1 MVTSATN
8 KKHYKELFQT
18 FLIICGMFECINVYP
33 STTCL
38 KMVSKYIESYRKLA
52 LAVNQRHPTE
62 AICLLTFLSS
72 SIQITE
78 YTILHILM
86 FTV

>member
-1 MVTSATN
+1 
-8 KKHYKELFQT
+8 
-18 FLIICGMFECINVYP
+18 MFECINVYP

-38 KMVSKYIESYRKLA
+38 KMMSKYIESEIESYRKLA

-62 AICLLTFLSS
+62 AICYLTFLSS